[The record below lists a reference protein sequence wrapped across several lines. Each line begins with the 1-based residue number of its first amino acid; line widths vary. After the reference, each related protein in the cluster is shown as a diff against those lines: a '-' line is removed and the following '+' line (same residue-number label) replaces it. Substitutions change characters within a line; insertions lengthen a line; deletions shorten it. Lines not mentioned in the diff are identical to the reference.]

1 MLYDPDSVTWF
12 YTEDREVKPQE
23 TISGAIQ
30 AETPMDAVVCY
41 NDQVAVEVIRTL
53 REFGKKYHA
62 TSLSQGLTIRCS
74 QKIITSRSRPFS
86 IRRISLAVWRQ
97 NFCSGSSEAKN
108 SPSRNF
114 ISAWNRKL

>member
-12 YTEDREVKPQE
+12 YTEDREVKTRE

-53 REFGKKYHA
+53 REFGKKVPRDVSV
-62 TSLSQGLTIRCS
+62 TGFDNSLLA
-74 QKIITSRSRPFS
+74 KIITSRSRPFS